1 MEIFINP
8 NYIPQLENE
17 PVKEKIF
24 KIKEDLNA
32 TLDEQIGI
40 EDLIWKITFH
50 LNNIWE
56 KVLIYTLES
65 GENITLGYYHTEKNK
80 VMYIESINRLLK
92 NFPQYKIKGL
102 WSFILLKAIQNINS
116 ETIYLQSL
124 DDTIW
129 FYKKTLKRFK
139 ERWIIKD
146 YEIDWLD
153 IKIIKRTES
162 WES

>member
-17 PVKEKIF
+17 PIHEKIL
-24 KIKEDLNA
+24 KLKEDLNA
-32 TLDEQIGI
+32 TLDEQINI
-40 EDLIWKITFH
+40 KDLIGKITFH
-50 LNNIWE
+50 PNSIWE

-65 GENITLGYYHTEKNK
+65 GENITLGYYHTDKNK

-102 WSFILLKAIQNINS
+102 WSFILRKAIQNINS
-116 ETIYLQSL
+116 KVIYLLSL
-124 DDTIW
+124 NDTIW

-146 YEIDWLD
+146 YEINWFD
-153 IKIIKRTES
+153 IKIIKKY
-162 WES
+162 